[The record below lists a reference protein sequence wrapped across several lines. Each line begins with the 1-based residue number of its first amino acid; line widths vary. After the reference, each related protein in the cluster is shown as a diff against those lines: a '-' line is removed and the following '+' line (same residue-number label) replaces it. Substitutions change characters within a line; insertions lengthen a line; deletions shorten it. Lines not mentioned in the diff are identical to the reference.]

1 MPKLKFTK
9 NKWSD
14 MAIGNITI
22 RSLFT
27 LFCADDNVVPLLYEC
42 GTIHGIYNQT
52 ADGKDIIAI
61 DNDTP
66 HNGEFDKFIAELE
79 QYAKKTGERIAICAF
94 MNERLYRHMR
104 KRPGWGN
111 VMSTMD
117 RLEFYP

>member
-9 NKWSD
+9 NKWAD
-14 MAIGNITI
+14 KTDEAIKTI
-22 RSLFT
+22 FA
-27 LFCADDNVVPLLYEC
+27 LFCNDDVVPLLYEC

-104 KRPGWGN
+104 KRRGWGN
-111 VMSTMD
+111 AMSTMD